1 MASLFR
7 IGQPDPA
14 GRALV
19 LVHGAGG
26 HHGLWAPVLQRLRAR
41 GVPAVAVDLPGHGR
55 SPGPAGT
62 SVEEIADALLAD
74 LEETGVS
81 AFALA
86 GHSLGGA
93 VGLVLAARAAPGLAG
108 LAAVSTGA
116 RLAVNPAIIEG
127 IRTRFEATVE
137 TIARYCFPKGTPE
150 AVWRPAAETMAA
162 VGPEVLAAEFEACD
176 RYGVDEAALRSI
188 RIPVEVVC
196 GTADVM
202 TPLALSEDL
211 ARLIPGA
218 HLTRLEGVGH
228 MALLEAPE
236 PLAEALEGLWKRA
249 FPE

>member
-1 MASLFR
+1 MAPMFR
-7 IGQPDPA
+7 VGHPDPA

-26 HHGLWAPVLQRLRAR
+26 HHGLWGPVLQGLRAR

-62 SVEEIADALLAD
+62 SVEEIADTLFAD
-74 LEETGVS
+74 IRGAGVS
-81 AFALA
+81 SFALA

-93 VGLVLAARAAPGLAG
+93 VGLVLAARGAPGMAG

-116 RLAVNPAIIEG
+116 RLAVNRAIIEG
-127 IRTRFEATVE
+127 LRTRFEATVE
-137 TIARYCFPKGTPE
+137 MIARYCFPKGTDE
-150 AVWRPAAETMAA
+150 AVWRAAAETMAA
-162 VGPEVLAAEFEACD
+162 VGPEVLEAEFRACD
-176 RYGVDEAALRSI
+176 RYGVDEAALRGI

-202 TPLALSEDL
+202 TPVSLSEDL

-228 MALLEAPE
+228 MSLLEAPE
-236 PLAEALEGLWKRA
+236 PLAEALAGLWRRA

>member
-1 MASLFR
+1 MTPLFR
-7 IGQPDPA
+7 IGRPDPA

-26 HHGLWAPVLQRLRAR
+26 HHGLWGPVLQALKAR

-55 SPGPAGT
+55 SPGPAGA
-62 SVEEIADALLAD
+62 SVEEMADTLLED
-74 LEETGVS
+74 LQGTGIPS
-81 AFALA
+81 FALA

-93 VGLVLAARAAPGLAG
+93 VGLVLAARGAPGLAG

-116 RLAVNPAIIEG
+116 RLAVNRAIIEG
-127 IRTRFEATVE
+127 LETRFEATVE
-137 TIARYCFPKGTPE
+137 MIARYCFPKGTPE
-150 AVWRPAAETMAA
+150 SVWRAAADTMAA
-162 VGPEVLAAEFEACD
+162 VGPEVLAAEFRACD
-176 RYGVDEAALRSI
+176 RYGVDEAALAGI
-188 RIPVEVVC
+188 GIPVEVVC

-202 TPLALSEDL
+202 TPLSLSEDL

-228 MALLEAPE
+228 MSLLEAPE
-236 PLAEALEGLWKRA
+236 PLAEALARLWKRA